1 MRRCGAAILFALL
14 YAVLSLGLNAQ
25 SAAASVTPASV
36 GTWTAVTPLSVP
48 RNAAASVLLSDG
60 RVLVV
65 GGLDAGGL
73 TLNSTDFV
81 NSDGTVTPGPA
92 LNVGRSGHTATLLA
106 GNLVLVTGGD
116 TATGATNTA
125 EVFDPT
131 ANAWTL
137 LTSTLNDARSGH
149 AAFVLPDSTVAI
161 IGGSNGSS
169 AVAAV
174 ELYDPSSKQFTYLGV
189 LNTPRSNPAIAVLTD
204 GRLLVA
210 GGSDASGATLA
221 TTEIFAPATGFS
233 TSGPSLTT
241 PRSGASASTLVDG
254 RVAIVGGS
262 YPEGAQ
268 NGVAELASVELID
281 AILGLDTVAPVALT
295 TARTGQVAS
304 LLPANNA
311 VLVADGTNAGNPIS
325 SAELFLPWNNTVIDS
340 APASS
345 HQGGSV
351 AAGSGI
357 LTLAGGSSFAAVE
370 QYGYA
375 TLQSD
380 LPGYH
385 PGQLVTLTGSG
396 WQPAETVTLTQVQT
410 PPIDG
415 SLTSQVTADANGNI
429 VSANYAPSPLDVGT
443 SYTVTA
449 VGSKSQAQIQFTDAG
464 TPYQL
469 AFTNAAR
476 VVVPG
481 ECSSAIIIQSQDSL
495 GVSSAVSSAVTVNL
509 ATTSGTGTF
518 YAVSGCTGGA
528 VTSATV
534 AAKASSVDVYYTD
547 TVAGSP
553 VISSLSNTA
562 GLLSP
567 VPQTET
573 VNLGNTTTKITASP
587 TGSSPYGTLVQFTV
601 TVAPKSP
608 ATGIPTGSV
617 NIMLAGVL
625 YASNVSLDSTG
636 TAVTTPALPGSGGGF
651 TAVYAGDANYNGSNS
666 SGVSVTVAKVAVAA
680 TPIVTASANPSTY
693 GSVTFTATALPNAP
707 GLAAPGGAVTFK
719 SGATIL
725 CGGAMTNTGGMATCT
740 TTTLATGS
748 HDITAT
754 FATDSNYLAATSS
767 TLVQVV
773 SQAVLTVTAN
783 NLSMTY
789 GGTVPSLLGAYT
801 VSGLQNNDQIST
813 LWGTKVPALSTTATS
828 SSPAAQYTISISL
841 GTLPATLTN
850 YTYAFVNGTMT
861 VNPTSVT
868 ASVTAANKQYDG
880 TSNATISGCSLTGV
894 LAGDIGKVTC
904 SAASAAFASSS
915 ASSTPQTVTA
925 AGITLSGTAMGNYQL
940 ASTSATTTATINPFQ
955 VTASVTA
962 ASKPYDGTSNATIT
976 GCSPTGVLAGDS
988 GAVTCAAASA
998 AFASS
1003 NANSTPQTV
1012 TATGITLNGGAAGNY
1027 QLVSTSATTTATIN
1041 PASVTA
1047 SVTAISK
1054 PYDGTST
1061 ANITGCSLTG
1071 LLSADNGKV
1080 TCSAASAT
1088 FASSNAS
1095 STPQT
1100 VTAAGITLSGGAGNY
1115 QLVSTSATTTATINA
1130 ASVTASVTAISKP
1143 YDGTSTATTSCSLT
1157 GVIAADSSKV
1167 TCSAAS
1173 AAFASSSAS
1182 STPQTVTAVG
1192 ITLSGGS
1199 SANYQLVSTSATTTA
1214 TINSAPVTASVTA
1227 ANKPYDGTSSATI
1240 TGCSLTVVIAG
1251 DKVTC
1256 SAASAA
1262 FASPAAISQTV
1273 TATGITLSGGAGN
1286 YQLVSTSATTTATIN
1301 PASLTITAGN
1311 QSKNYGQTATLGT
1324 TAFAVNGLINGDTV
1338 GSVTLTSTGAA
1349 ATAAAGAY
1357 AIMPSAPV
1365 GGTFATSN
1373 YNISY
1378 VNGSLTVN
1386 PISLTVTV
1394 ANARRIYG
1402 AANPVFGG
1410 TLTGL
1415 ANGDNITASYG
1426 TAASATSPTGTYPIT
1441 ATLVDP
1447 GNAIGNYTVTNSP
1460 GTLTITAAALNIAV
1474 QAATK
1479 TYGAANPA
1487 FTPIYTGF
1495 VSGDTAS
1502 VLGGTLLFSTPA
1514 TASSTPGNYSVTPG
1528 GVISG
1533 NYAITFTPGT
1543 LTVTPASLTVTANN
1557 LSRNIN
1563 TANPAFTYT
1572 VAGYVNGDGTSV
1584 VTGSASCSSTATTS
1598 SPAGSYPITCTTGTL
1613 SAQNYTFGLTPGTLS
1628 VLPGL
1633 VESNVSVSP
1642 ASPITSGTVITV
1654 SDTATNNSV
1663 SSTFGT
1669 VLYYFST
1676 TTSASG
1682 SVYANRSTGLLGVM
1696 ASSSG
1701 TTKITVPSL
1710 SGSYYLV
1717 ACLATCS
1724 STPITIVPPPPAV
1737 LAESNVSVSPA
1748 SPITSGT
1755 VITVSDTVTD
1765 SGSAGFGTVLFYF
1778 STTTSPSGGV
1788 YGNRSTGLLAVGASS
1803 SGTTKITVPGLSGSY
1818 YLVACLTTCSSTPIT
1833 IVPPPPAVLAESNV
1847 SVSPASPIT
1856 HGTVITVSD
1865 TVTDSGSA
1873 GAGTVLFYFSPTT
1886 SPSGGVSG
1894 NRSTGLLAVGA
1905 SSSGTTKITVPGL
1918 SGSYYLV
1925 ACVTTCSSTPITIN

>member
-1 MRRCGAAILFALL
+1 MRRCETAILLALL
-14 YAVLSLGLNAQ
+14 YVVLSLGLNAQ
-25 SAAASVTPASV
+25 FAAASVTPASV
-36 GTWTAVTPLSVP
+36 GTWTAVTALSVP
-48 RNAAASVLLSDG
+48 RSAAASVLLSDG
-60 RVLVV
+60 RVLVI

-81 NSDGTVTPGPA
+81 NPDGTVTPGSA

-106 GNLVLVTGGD
+106 GNLVLVTGGN

-131 ANAWTL
+131 ANTWTL

-174 ELYDPSSKQFTYLGV
+174 ELYDPSSKQFTYMGV

-281 AILGLDTVAPVALT
+281 AILGVDTVAPVALT
-295 TARTGQVAS
+295 TARTGQVAA

-311 VLVADGTNAGNPIS
+311 VLIADGTNAGNPVT

-340 APASS
+340 APASP

-351 AAGSGI
+351 AAGSGT
-357 LTLAGGSSFAAVE
+357 LTLAGGSNLATVE

-396 WQPAETVTLTQVQT
+396 WQPGESVTLTQVQS

-415 SLTSQVTADANGNI
+415 NLTSQITADANGNI

-449 VGSKSQAQIQFTDAG
+449 VGSKSQAQIQFTDAA

-495 GVSSAVSSAVTVNL
+495 GAAATVNPAVTVNL
-509 ATTSGTGTF
+509 RSTSSTGTF

-528 VTSATV
+528 VTSVQIPAT
-534 AAKASSVDVYYTD
+534 KSTVDAYYMD
-547 TVAGSP
+547 TAAGSP
-553 VISSLSNTA
+553 TISAPSNSA
-562 GLLSP
+562 GLIAP
-567 VPQTET
+567 PTQFVT
-573 VNLGNTTTKITASP
+573 VNQGNTTTKITASP

-608 ATGIPTGSV
+608 ATGNPTGSV
-617 NIMLAGVL
+617 NILLAGVL
-625 YASNVSLDSTG
+625 YASNVPLDSTG
-636 TAVTTPALPGSGGGF
+636 TAVTTPALPGSGGSF
-651 TAVYAGDANYNGSNS
+651 TAVYNGDANYKSSNS

-693 GSVTFTATALPNAP
+693 GSVTFTATAVPNAA
-707 GLAAPGGAVTFK
+707 GLAAPSGAVTFK
-719 SGATIL
+719 SGTTTL
-725 CGGAMTNTGGMATCT
+725 CGGAMTNTGGVATCT

-748 HDITAT
+748 HNITAI

-767 TLVQVV
+767 TLVQAVT
-773 SQAVLTVTAN
+773 QAVLTVTAN

-789 GGTVPSLLGAYT
+789 DGSVPGLAGAYT
-801 VSGLQNNDQIST
+801 VTGFQNGDTISLLGSG
-813 LWGTKVPALSTTATS
+813 VPALSTTATS
-828 SSPAAQYTISISL
+828 TSSVAQYPISISL

-850 YTYAFVNGTMT
+850 YTYSFVNGTMT
-861 VNPTSVT
+861 VNA
-868 ASVTAANKQYDG
+868 ASVTAIVTATSKLYDG
-880 TSNATISGCSLTGV
+880 TSTATISCSLTGV
-894 LAGDIGKVTC
+894 FPIDSGKVTC
-904 SAASAAFASSS
+904 SAASAAFVSSN

-925 AGITLSGTAMGNYQL
+925 TGITLGGNSMSNYQL

-962 ASKPYDGTSNATIT
+962 ASKLYDGTSTATIT
-976 GCSPTGVLAGDS
+976 GCSLTGVLAGDS
-988 GAVTCAAASA
+988 GAVTCSAASA
-998 AFASS
+998 AFASPAAIS
-1003 NANSTPQTV
+1003 QTV
-1012 TATGITLNGGAAGNY
+1012 TAIGITLNGGAAGNY
-1027 QLVSTSATTTATIN
+1027 QLASTSATTAATIN

-1061 ANITGCSLTG
+1061 ATITGCSLTG
-1071 LLSADNGKV
+1071 LLSGDSGKV

-1100 VTAAGITLSGGAGNY
+1100 VTATGITLSGGAGNY
-1115 QLVSTSATTTATINA
+1115 QLVSTSATTTATINPFP
-1130 ASVTASVTAISKP
+1130 VTAGVTAASKP

-1173 AAFASSSAS
+1173 AAFASSSGS
-1182 STPQTVTAVG
+1182 STLQTVTAIG
-1192 ITLSGGS
+1192 ITLSGGPS
-1199 SANYQLVSTSATTTA
+1199 GNYQLVSTSATTTA
-1214 TINSAPVTASVTA
+1214 TINPASVTASVTA
-1227 ANKPYDGTSSATI
+1227 ANKSYDGTSTATI
-1240 TGCSLTVVIAG
+1240 SGCSLTVVIAG

-1256 SAASAA
+1256 SAAGAA
-1262 FASPAAISQTV
+1262 FASPAAIPQTV

-1324 TAFAVNGLINGDTV
+1324 TGFAVNGLINGDTV
-1338 GSVTLTSTGAA
+1338 GSVTLTSTGSAA
-1349 ATAAAGAY
+1349 MAAAGAY
-1357 AIMPSAPV
+1357 AIVPSAPV
-1365 GGTFATSN
+1365 GGTFAASN

-1394 ANARRIYG
+1394 ANARRTYG
-1402 AANPVFGG
+1402 VANPVFGG

-1447 GNAIGNYTVTNSP
+1447 GNAIGNYTVTNTP
-1460 GTLTITAAALNIAV
+1460 GSLTVTAAALNIAV

-1479 TYGAANPA
+1479 TYGATNPA

-1495 VSGDTAS
+1495 MSGDTAS

-1514 TASSTPGNYSVTPG
+1514 TASSTPGSYSVTPG

-1533 NYAITFTPGT
+1533 NYTITFTPGT
-1543 LTVTPASLTVTANN
+1543 LTVTPASLTVAANN

-1572 VAGYVNGDGTSV
+1572 VTGFVNGDATSV
-1584 VTGSASCSSTATTS
+1584 VTGAASCSSTAITS
-1598 SPAGSYPITCTTGTL
+1598 SPAASYSIICSNGTL
-1613 SAQNYTFGLTPGTLS
+1613 SSQNYTFGFTPGTLS

-1633 VESNVSVSP
+1633 VESNVSVSQP
-1642 ASPITSGTVITV
+1642 SPITSGTVITV

-1676 TTSASG
+1676 TTSP
-1682 SVYANRSTGLLGVM
+1682 T
-1696 ASSSG
+1696 
-1701 TTKITVPSL
+1701 
-1710 SGSYYLV
+1710 
-1717 ACLATCS
+1717 
-1724 STPITIVPPPPAV
+1724 
-1737 LAESNVSVSPA
+1737 
-1748 SPITSGT
+1748 
-1755 VITVSDTVTD
+1755 
-1765 SGSAGFGTVLFYF
+1765 F
-1778 STTTSPSGGV
+1778 
-1788 YGNRSTGLLAVGASS
+1788 AVG
-1803 SGTTKITVPGLSGSY
+1803 GLEGM
-1818 YLVACLTTCSSTPIT
+1818 
-1833 IVPPPPAVLAESNV
+1833 
-1847 SVSPASPIT
+1847 
-1856 HGTVITVSD
+1856 
-1865 TVTDSGSA
+1865 
-1873 GAGTVLFYFSPTT
+1873 
-1886 SPSGGVSG
+1886 
-1894 NRSTGLLAVGA
+1894 
-1905 SSSGTTKITVPGL
+1905 
-1918 SGSYYLV
+1918 
-1925 ACVTTCSSTPITIN
+1925 